1 MFQNLT
7 ISEDDAFKK
16 HLNKYEV
23 IHLDIRWCCMDA
35 EKGMNMYV
43 LSKKLKKYRT
53 EIYKEPMEKR

>member
-1 MFQNLT
+1 
-7 ISEDDAFKK
+7 
-16 HLNKYEV
+16 
-23 IHLDIRWCCMDA
+23 MDA